1 MTEKI
6 KQFDTW
12 FANAKSGDTYK
23 YFTGNLAYSIGRA
36 DGFELK
42 KLKKYIMDKCCEWN
56 LEDKPMKDTDNKI
69 QFKPEIRLD
78 AVSVALLLSAEGVQV
93 TIPVNILAADTA
105 VVPSSVSAG
114 AP

>member
-69 QFKPEIRLD
+69 QFKSKIRL
-78 AVSVALLLSAEGVQV
+78 VQKGQK
-93 TIPVNILAADTA
+93 IIWDKKKENEAFRDSDYIAIKL
-105 VVPSSVSAG
+105 
-114 AP
+114 

>member
-56 LEDKPMKDTDNKI
+56 LEDKPKKATDNKI
-69 QFKPEIRLD
+69 QFKPNIRL
-78 AVSVALLLSAEGVQV
+78 VQKGHKM
-93 TIPVNILAADTA
+93 IWDKKRQNEAFRDLDYIAIRL
-105 VVPSSVSAG
+105 
-114 AP
+114 

>member
-69 QFKPEIRLD
+69 QFKPEIRL
-78 AVSVALLLSAEGVQV
+78 VQKGHK
-93 TIPVNILAADTA
+93 IFWDKKKQNEAFRDLDYIAIKL
-105 VVPSSVSAG
+105 
-114 AP
+114 